1 MMLMM
6 ENSKPSNGLLPS
18 QSQPLV
24 ALIIAACLVG
34 VAAWG
39 IASGGFSGG
48 LVHHDAPPA
57 TTIRFSV
64 NINAAPEIELSQLPG
79 LGPAMARRI
88 VDYRQ
93 EHGPFPTIE
102 SLLDVPG
109 IGAVTLQQIRPH
121 VRPIRVPKPA
131 SSVDPAGPPQPAKI
145 L

>member
-1 MMLMM
+1 M
-6 ENSKPSNGLLPS
+6 ENSKTPTCLLPS

-24 ALIIAACLVG
+24 ALIVAVCLVG

-39 IASGGFSGG
+39 IASGGFSGR
-48 LVHHDAPPA
+48 LVHHDAPPVND
-57 TTIRFSV
+57 IRFSV

-88 VDYRQ
+88 VDYRR

-109 IGAVTLQQIRPH
+109 IGKVTLQQMRPH

-131 SSVDPAGPPQPAKI
+131 PSIDAAGASQPAETF
-145 L
+145 